1 LILQKRIGALA
12 TVAIWLASICL
23 VFPPADAWAQRRG
36 GGPTLLRDAEAEDII
51 RHWAT
56 PLFTAAGLQADAVQV
71 FLVQSSDVN
80 AFVAGGQ
87 RIFIHSGLLLTA
99 ENANQ
104 IMGVIAHE
112 TGHISGGHLAR
123 LQDELRGLTAQ
134 SIIALVAGAAAA
146 VASGRPDAGM
156 AAVMGAQHL
165 TERNLLQYSRVQE
178 SAADQAGISF
188 LERTQKSGQGMLRFL
203 EILGEQELL
212 SVGQQDPYVRSHPLS
227 RERINLLKE
236 VVARSRWAKQ
246 PDSPEDAESFARL
259 RAKLLGYIDP
269 AQTLRL
275 YPVKDASLPGRYARA
290 VAYYRSGDAARSIA
304 ELDSLLAERPNDP
317 YFLEQKAQTLH
328 EGGRPTESLPFYRR
342 AVELAPEAA
351 TIRIALGQALL
362 AIDGPTPVEEAIE
375 QLRLGLRRE
384 PQNGSGWA
392 FLAQAYGRAGDVA
405 NASLASAEQFL
416 LAGRWRDAILQAGR
430 AEAKLPVGSPGQL
443 RAQDI
448 KGTAENELKKDKN
461 KDRR

>member
-12 TVAIWLASICL
+12 TVAIWLASLCL
-23 VFPPADAWAQRRG
+23 VLPPVDAWAQRRA

-51 RHWAT
+51 RHWAA
-56 PLFTAAGLQADAVQV
+56 PLFTAAGLEADAVQV
-71 FLVQSSDVN
+71 FLVQSNDLN

-87 RIFIHSGLLLTA
+87 RIFIHTGLLLAA

-112 TGHISGGHLAR
+112 TGHIAGGHLAR

-134 SIIALVAGAAAA
+134 SIIAMIAGAAAA

-165 TERNLLQYSRVQE
+165 TERNFLQYSRVQE
-178 SAADQAGISF
+178 SAADQAGVSF
-188 LERTQKSGQGMLRFL
+188 LERTQRSGQGLLRFL

-227 RERINLLKE
+227 RERIALLKDT
-236 VVARSRWAKQ
+236 VTKSRWAKQ
-246 PDSPEDAESFARL
+246 PDSPEDAERYARM

-269 AQTLRL
+269 GQALRV
-275 YPVKDASLPGRYARA
+275 YPAGDTSLPARYARS
-290 VAYYRSGDAARSIA
+290 VAYYRSGDAARSVA
-304 ELDSLLAERPNDP
+304 ELDALLAARPDDP

-328 EGGRPTESLPFYRR
+328 ESGRAAESLPFYRR
-342 AVELAPEAA
+342 AVQLAPEAA
-351 TIRIALGQALL
+351 PIRIALGQALL
-362 AIDGPTPVEEAIE
+362 AIDGPAPLPEAIE

-384 PQNGSGWA
+384 PQNGAGWA
-392 FLAQAYGRAGDVA
+392 FLAQAYGRSGDVA

-416 LAGRWRDAILQAGR
+416 LGGRWRDAILQAGR

-448 KGTAENELKKDKN
+448 KGTAENELKKEKA
-461 KDRR
+461 RRQ